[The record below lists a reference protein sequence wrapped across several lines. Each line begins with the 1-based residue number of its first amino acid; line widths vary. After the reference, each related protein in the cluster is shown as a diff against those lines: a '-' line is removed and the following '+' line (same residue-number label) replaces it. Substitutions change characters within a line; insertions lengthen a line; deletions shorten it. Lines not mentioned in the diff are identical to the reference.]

1 MGLRG
6 IWCIGHTAGVFASFV
21 LDEEV
26 MSLAPLIVR
35 HCDRFAVWGVISGLL
50 LGVVGGIPYVLS
62 ASNAEIRTTIYAFT
76 GKTFWMAFYLGLM
89 LSAVFVA
96 AAWDFERR
104 YERKT
109 GFKFFLQGDKL
120 RLLSSLYCHPEST
133 IAEKVSS
140 VIMAFLTIAVFALF
154 SLVMGLGVLKSFV
167 LH

>member
-6 IWCIGHTAGVFASFV
+6 IWCIGHTAGVFASFI
-21 LDEEV
+21 LDDEI
-26 MSLAPLIVR
+26 MSRAPLIVR
-35 HCDRFAVWGVISGLL
+35 NCDRFAGWGVISGLL
-50 LGVVGGIPYVLS
+50 LGVVSGIPYVLS
-62 ASNAEIRTTIYAFT
+62 ASDAEIRTTIYALS
-76 GKTFWMAFYLGLM
+76 GKTFWMAFYLGLI

-96 AAWDFERR
+96 VAWDFERR

-120 RLLSSLYCHPEST
+120 LLLASLYCHPESA

-140 VIMAFLTIAVFALF
+140 VIMAFLTIAVFALCG
-154 SLVMGLGVLKSFV
+154 LVMGLGVLKSFI